1 MLDISCAGHLV
12 AGDDSITGALR
23 ELKEELNLDVK
34 PNDLL
39 FIKTIKRDLNYT
51 ETFINR
57 EFDDMYILKTNKTTN
72 DMKFQE
78 SEISEIMFVTYEQF
92 KKMVNNKQ
100 PDLIMHTEEFE
111 ILFDFIEKRENML

>member
-57 EFDDMYILKTNKTTN
+57 EFDDIYILKINKTIG

-78 SEISEIMFVTYEQF
+78 SEISEIFFVDYNIF
-92 KKMVNNKQ
+92 KKMVENKQ
-100 PDLIMHTEEFE
+100 PDLIMHTEEFRL
-111 ILFDFIEKRENML
+111 LFDFIENNN